1 MKKLFTKLN
10 KTLLIVI
17 ISVSSFASVAFL
29 STDFETSKNLDIF
42 VTLYKQ
48 LQLNYVEDVNPG
60 KMMNTA
66 IEKMLESLD
75 PYTVYIPESD
85 IEDYKLMT
93 TGQYGGIGA
102 ITHKRGDFI
111 EVAEVLEGMPA
122 QKSGLTAGDIIIEV
136 NGKSLKDVA
145 SATVSDWL
153 KGSATTL
160 LKLKVKRINEPNPVE
175 LSINRGEIKI
185 NNVQYYDVLDTNVG
199 YIQLESFTQDAAIEV
214 KNAFNELKAKHNI
227 SYVILDIRG
236 NGGGLLTE
244 AVNICNIFI
253 DKGQEISST
262 KGRLKRNNEVY
273 KTQLPAIDLNIPLV
287 VLVNSSSA
295 SASEIVAGAIQD
307 LDRGVIVGQRTFGK
321 GLVQNVIPLSYNAK
335 LKVTIAKYYIPSGRC
350 IQAIDYTH
358 RREDGSVGK
367 VPDSLIT
374 EFKTK
379 SGRKVYDGGGILPD
393 VVTEDNDYSN
403 IAFSL
408 ITKYH
413 IFDFVTQYFYKN
425 KTILAAKEFKISN
438 ELYNQFVEFLNDKE
452 YDYETL
458 SERKLNELKT
468 IAQKENNYTA
478 IEKEFEALKNKIA
491 HNKKEDLI
499 NYKNEIAYFLRSEI
513 LSRYY
518 YQKGRAVANI
528 DYDEEIKKSIEVLK
542 NKKLYKDILVGNYK
556 QDKKTK

>member
-1 MKKLFTKLN
+1 MKKIFTKLN
-10 KTLLIVI
+10 KTLLIVV

-48 LQLNYVEDVNPG
+48 LQLNYVDDVNPG

-66 IEKMLESLD
+66 IDKMLESLD

-102 ITHKRGDFI
+102 ITHKRGEFI

-122 QKSGLTAGDIIIEV
+122 QKFGLTAGDIIIEV

-160 LKLKVKRINEPNPVE
+160 LKLKVRRINEPNPIE

-185 NNVQYYDVLDTNVG
+185 NSVQYYDVLDTNVG

-287 VLVNSSSA
+287 VLVNRSSA

-367 VPDSLIT
+367 IPDSLIT

-379 SGRKVYDGGGILPD
+379 NGRKVYDGGGILPD
-393 VVTEDNDYSN
+393 VITDDKDYSN

-458 SERKLNELKT
+458 SEKKLNELKT

-518 YQKGRAVANI
+518 YQKGRAVADI

-542 NKKLYKDILVGNYK
+542 NKKMYNDILVGNYK
-556 QDKKTK
+556 QDTKTK